1 MFKTVGRSIFAA
13 LFCSLAALGL
23 VACEAEPRSCDSLD
37 DTDPVQVVVDRGL
50 DLLAYLAR
58 NDSVGWYH
66 YDAIFDDNGESR
78 IAFDIVSST
87 VSSHIPSYYVND
99 LGMLNVLSIAH
110 SPLFVGDELVGFLMV
125 DTSKNGVWVSLMGV
139 TEEGASQVAD
149 FLKEQGSVSLVVD
162 RDGIW
167 MVSGGVKEKLSVDYA
182 KWFVPVGVM
191 VGFGGL
197 ETVAGEGERLGCID
211 DADLLA
217 VESTDL
223 SYRYSANYIIGE
235 KIVA

>member
-1 MFKTVGRSIFAA
+1 VFKTVGRSIFAA

-50 DLLAYLAR
+50 DLLAYLDR
-58 NDSVGWYH
+58 NDKVGWYY
-66 YDAIFDDNGESR
+66 YDAIFDDNGDSR
-78 IAFDIVSST
+78 IAFDITSSAVSN
-87 VSSHIPSYYVND
+87 HIPSYYVNSR
-99 LGMLNVLSIAH
+99 GTLSDSPIVH

-125 DTSKNGVWVSLMGV
+125 DTSKNGVRVSLMGV

-162 RDGIW
+162 RDGVW
-167 MVSGGVKEKLSVDYA
+167 MVAGGVKEKLSVDYA

-191 VGFGGL
+191 VSFGGL
-197 ETVAGEGERLGCID
+197 DAVAGEGERLGCID

-235 KIVA
+235 KIAA